1 MGNDD
6 FSHAIEGEKSTRK
19 TSEFV
24 VENDRGLTFAGGRSR
39 WVWSMDCRCGMR
51 TSNVVGAADRKNLGP
66 WWCCRASFAGR
77 CRCSSLPDPG
87 DLVGEPILQSLG
99 LVNQQEEHH
108 TTDSSTLPIPAGPA
122 PKPNM
127 AAPSTFSR
135 IQHCGTSPRV
145 GTQTAIVRPG
155 RGTFDCTSCS
165 QRPHVTA
172 AALHR
177 VSLSAVTHFTEVND
191 TS

>member
-6 FSHAIEGEKSTRK
+6 FSHAIEGEKSTTK

-24 VENDRGLTFAGGRSR
+24 VENERELVCAGGRSR
-39 WVWSMDCRCGMR
+39 WVWSKDCRCGMR
-51 TSNVVGAADRKNLGP
+51 TSNVVGAADRKSLGP

-77 CRCSSLPDPG
+77 CRCSSLPGLG
-87 DLVGEPILQSLG
+87 DLVDEPILQSPG
-99 LVNQQEEHH
+99 QSTRGTPHNRFIH
-108 TTDSSTLPIPAGPA
+108 TPSPIPAGPA

-145 GTQTAIVRPG
+145 GTQTAIVRRG

-191 TS
+191 TP